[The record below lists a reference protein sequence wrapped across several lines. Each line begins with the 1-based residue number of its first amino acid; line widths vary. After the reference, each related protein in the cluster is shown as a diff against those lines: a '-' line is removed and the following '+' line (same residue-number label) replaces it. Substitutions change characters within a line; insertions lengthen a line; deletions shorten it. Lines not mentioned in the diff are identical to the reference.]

1 MEPTLNEIIQWAKEA
16 GQILRDG
23 YGQIHQ
29 VTNKSAIDLVTEIDQ
44 QSEDFLTA
52 RILQKYPH
60 HSIIGEEN
68 GTQNGHATDLV
79 WYIDP
84 LDGTSNYV
92 HGLPIFSVSIAFSRQ
107 GKMQFGVVYDPILD
121 ECFSAELG
129 GGAFLNGNP
138 IHTAPTEDLINA
150 MLVTGFPYDV
160 HQTHTN
166 IEEFTHFVLRAQA
179 IRRLGSAALDVC
191 YVANGRLDGYWEYKL
206 RPWDVAAGVLILE
219 EAGGKVSQLDG
230 TPLELTQ
237 YINLVAANPVLHT
250 RMLEILKMS
259 AHS

>member
-16 GQILRDG
+16 GQILREG

-29 VTNKSAIDLVTEIDQ
+29 VTNKSSIDLVTEIDQ

-60 HSIIGEEN
+60 HTIIGEEN
-68 GTQNGHATDLV
+68 GTQNGHTADLV

-107 GKMQFGVVYDPILD
+107 GQIELGVVYDPILD
-121 ECFSAELG
+121 ECFSAERG
-129 GGAFLNGNP
+129 HGAFLNGQP
-138 IHTAPTEDLINA
+138 IHTAQVQELLQA

-166 IEEFTHFVLRAQA
+166 IKEFTHFVLRAQA
-179 IRRLGSAALDVC
+179 VRRLGSAALDVC
-191 YVANGRLDGYWEYKL
+191 YIANGRLDGYWEYKL
-206 RPWDVAAGVLILE
+206 RPWDVAAGILILE
-219 EAGGKVSQLDG
+219 EAGGRVSQLDG

-237 YINLVAANPVLHT
+237 YINLVAANPELHKK
-250 RMLEILKMS
+250 MLEVLDMS
-259 AHS
+259 AHN